1 MKNLLGNKKVA
12 KTGIDMVGNVVKG
25 VSAIGNSIAMAA
37 MSAKAG
43 DYVKAE
49 TGTYIDKSIGE
60 VAKVFKK

>member
-25 VSAIGNSIAMAA
+25 VSAIGISIAMAA

-43 DYVKAE
+43 DYVKGE
-49 TGTYIDKSIGE
+49 TAGYIDKTIKE
-60 VAKVFKK
+60 VTKTFK

>member
-25 VSAIGNSIAMAA
+25 VSAIGISIAMAA

-49 TGTYIDKSIGE
+49 TGTYIDKTIKE
-60 VAKVFKK
+60 VVKTFK